1 LFSPKTKGR
10 RRCCALAIGNSSP
23 PKLVR
28 FVGCVRLRGE
38 NARVS
43 QSRTPVIVATS
54 IGTLLSMLDQTIAN
68 TALPTIAH
76 DVNATASASIWVIN
90 AYQLALTVAIV
101 PLTSLG
107 DIVGYVRLYNAGLAL
122 FVIASV
128 ACVFSHSLEALVIAR
143 FVQGLAGAAMTATTG
158 PIMRNS
164 YPPAMLGRATGYNA
178 MAVALGAA
186 AGPIVS
192 GCVLSVASWPWLF
205 ALNIPIGLAAL
216 ALSLR
221 YVVHQ
226 PGSAARFDAP
236 SAGLSIATFGL
247 ALFGFDGF
255 GHQAP
260 LPVVAAELLAAAVVG
275 TIFIRRQ
282 RSLPLPMF
290 GVDLFARPPF
300 TLAVV
305 ACYASFVA
313 QTIAYVALPFSFQTV
328 MGRSPLEV
336 GELLLPWLLAS
347 ALVAPFAGR
356 LADRFTSSRLAATG
370 LAIFAGGLLLLTLLP
385 AHAATPDIVWRML
398 VCGIG
403 YGLFQSPNNRSI
415 QGSAPRE
422 RSGAPQ
428 AIQAVARLT
437 GQTSGAIIVSIVF
450 SLGETRTG
458 AASGATASSISAVM
472 TIATVCA
479 LLAAGASVWRGAL
492 TGSIRFARA

>member
-1 LFSPKTKGR
+1 
-10 RRCCALAIGNSSP
+10 
-23 PKLVR
+23 
-28 FVGCVRLRGE
+28 
-38 NARVS
+38 
-43 QSRTPVIVATS
+43 
-54 IGTLLSMLDQTIAN
+54 MLDQTIAN

-76 DVNATASASIWVIN
+76 DVHTTASASIWVIN
-90 AYQLALTVAIV
+90 SYQLALTIAIV
-101 PLTSLG
+101 PLTSVG
-107 DIVGYVRLYNAGLAL
+107 DIVGYQRLYVTGLAL
-122 FVIASV
+122 FIVASL

-143 FVQGLAGAAMTATTG
+143 FVQGFAGAAMTATAG
-158 PIMRNS
+158 PITRNS
-164 YPPAMLGRATGYNA
+164 YPPSMLGRATGYNA

-192 GCVLSVASWPWLF
+192 GVVLSVASWPWLF
-205 ALNIPIGLAAL
+205 ALNVPIGLVAL
-216 ALSLR
+216 AISLR
-221 YVVHQ
+221 YIVHQ
-226 PGSAARFDAP
+226 PGNGARFDTH
-236 SAGLSIATFGL
+236 SALLSVATFGL

-260 LPVVAAELLAAAVVG
+260 PLVVAAELLAAAVIG

-282 RSLPLPMF
+282 LALPLPMF

-313 QTIAYVALPFSFQTV
+313 QTIAYIALPFALQTV

-336 GELLLPWLLAS
+336 GELLLPWLLAA

-356 LADRFTSSRLAATG
+356 LADRFTSSRLAAIG
-370 LAIFAGGLLLLTLLP
+370 LGVFAIGLLLLTFLP
-385 AHAATPDIVWRML
+385 AHASSLDIVWRML
-398 VCGIG
+398 LCGIG

-428 AIQAVARLT
+428 GIQAVARLT
-437 GQTSGAIIVSIVF
+437 GQTTGAIIVSIVF
-450 SLGETRTG
+450 GIAENGARGGGTTG
-458 AASGATASSISAVM
+458 SAIAIAM
-472 TIATVCA
+472 AIATMCA
-479 LLAAGASVWRGAL
+479 VAAAAASVWRGTL